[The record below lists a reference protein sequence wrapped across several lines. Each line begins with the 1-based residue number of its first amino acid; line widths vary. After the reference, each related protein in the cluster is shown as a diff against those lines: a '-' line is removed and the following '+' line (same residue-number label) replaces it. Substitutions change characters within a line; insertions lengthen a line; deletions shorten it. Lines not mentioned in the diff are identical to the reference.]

1 MCQQLVYD
9 LLTCFTVLLGGA
21 RGGRKDDAR
30 ARQGAAADGDA
41 ESDSLADGSSL
52 TTRRR

>member
-1 MCQQLVYD
+1 MLY
-9 LLTCFTVLLGGA
+9 CFTALLGGA
-21 RGGRKDDAR
+21 RGGREDDAR
-30 ARQGAAADGDA
+30 AREGAAADGDA